1 MKKIVLPAL
10 FATLLAASL
19 PVPDYFSAD
28 FTQVVRSK
36 ETDKQLYYSGKMW
49 MKMPGEAKWEYF
61 IPLKKTLCLSGSR
74 AWVIEPELEQATL
87 FRLKK
92 SIPLFAI
99 LQEAKKSGENLYK
112 AEFEGVEYT
121 IRLDSKGKIAS
132 ISYFDE
138 MGNRVTLRFQNV
150 DTGPFDSSRLRCE
163 VPDDFDIID
172 GRY

>member
-1 MKKIVLPAL
+1 MKKILIGIL
-10 FATLLAASL
+10 FASALAASL

-28 FTQVVRSK
+28 FTQVVRNK

-49 MKMPGEAKWEYF
+49 MKMPDEAKWEYY

-99 LQEAKKSGENLYK
+99 LEHAEKIGKNLYK
-112 AEFEGVEYT
+112 AEFEGVEY
-121 IRLDSKGKIAS
+121 RLKLDTDGKIS
-132 ISYFDE
+132 TISYLDE

-150 DTGPFDSSRLRCE
+150 ATEPFDSSRLTCE